1 METNEK
7 SSKFKIGKILY
18 GEWLVPIVDYFRTLN
33 KKEFFYEWV
42 TPLIVAVLVA
52 FSYRYLGNVEAALS
66 KLRDILPDTLA
77 ILIGF
82 TITCVTVL
90 VASSGKTI
98 DLLKNKET
106 KNRKIGTKTISMYQ
120 WLLILFIYVLIAQIS
135 LLIFIFFSSY
145 LLSVYKTVFLVYCI
159 LFIMTFLL
167 LHILLI
173 LIRNTTNF
181 YFIFFVDTN
190 IGTENNE

>member
-1 METNEK
+1 MGTND
-7 SSKFKIGKILY
+7 SSSRFKLGKLLY

-33 KKEFFYEWV
+33 KKEFYYEWV
-42 TPLIVAVLVA
+42 TPLLISFVIAL
-52 FSYRYLGNVEAALS
+52 SYEYLGNVEAALS

-98 DLLKNKET
+98 DLLKNKKT
-106 KNRKIGTKTISMYQ
+106 DNRKIGKKTVSMYQ
-120 WLLILFIYVLIAQIS
+120 WLLILFIYVLISQIS

-145 LLSVYKTVFLVYCI
+145 LLSVYKTLYI
-159 LFIMTFLL
+159 IYATLFIMTFLL
-167 LHILLI
+167 LHILLL

-181 YFIFFVDTN
+181 YFIFFIDTN
-190 IGTENNE
+190 IGEDGE